1 MRELYRSYM
10 REFGLP
16 LIFGLAAVLA
26 IVVGLNAFLAKKEPS
41 LQVADN
47 AVQVTAPV
55 TDDTP
60 GPVMADSGVPN
71 REIARTSP
79 LADRDR

>member
-10 REFGLP
+10 REFGFP
-16 LIFGLAAVLA
+16 LIFGMAAVLA
-26 IVVGLNAFLAKKEPS
+26 IVVGLTAFLERKATT

-47 AVQVTAPV
+47 DVQITAPV

-60 GPVMADSGVPN
+60 GPVMTDSGVPN
-71 REIARTSP
+71 REISQTSP
-79 LADRDR
+79 LSDRDR

>member
-16 LIFGLAAVLA
+16 LIFGMAAVLA
-26 IVVGLNAFLAKKEPS
+26 IVVGLSTFLERKEPGV
-41 LQVADN
+41 QVADN
-47 AVQVTAPV
+47 AVRITAPV

-60 GPVMADSGVPN
+60 GPVMTDSGVPS

>member
-16 LIFGLAAVLA
+16 LIFGMAAVLA
-26 IVVGLNAFLAKKEPS
+26 IVVSLNTFLERKEPT

-47 AVQVTAPV
+47 EVPITAPV

-60 GPVMADSGVPN
+60 GPVMTDSGVPN

-79 LADRDR
+79 LSDRDR

>member
-16 LIFGLAAVLA
+16 LIFGMAAVLA
-26 IVVGLNAFLAKKEPS
+26 IVVGLSAFLERKEPGV
-41 LQVADN
+41 QVADN
-47 AVQVTAPV
+47 AVRITAPV

-60 GPVMADSGVPN
+60 GPVMTDSGVPN